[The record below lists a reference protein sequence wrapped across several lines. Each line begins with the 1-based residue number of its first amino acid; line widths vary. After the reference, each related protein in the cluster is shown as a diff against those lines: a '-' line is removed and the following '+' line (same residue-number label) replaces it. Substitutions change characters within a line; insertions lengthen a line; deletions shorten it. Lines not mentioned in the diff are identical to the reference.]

1 MFTMKK
7 VFLFLWFI
15 ILFTSACKQKL
26 LEGRYYTQNNM
37 LEIALLPNERFA
49 FQILSSASH
58 KTKYLSGKAFLV
70 KDNQYYYEDEK
81 HQLLFE
87 FEENHVKIS
96 HIEGDKHTKP
106 YEGTYLFINPDRLH
120 EEIQSNTTRASYQ
133 K

>member
-1 MFTMKK
+1 MKQI
-7 VFLFLWFI
+7 FLF
-15 ILFTSACKQKL
+15 ILLGVLLTNACQSKL

-37 LEIALLPNERFA
+37 LEIALLSHERFA

-58 KTKYLSGKAFLV
+58 KTKYLSGKALFV

-87 FEENHVKIS
+87 FEENYVKIT
-96 HIEGDKHTKP
+96 HIEGDRNAKP

-120 EEIQSNTTRASYQ
+120 EEIHDNVIRTSN
-133 K
+133 